1 MADAITQVAGANKSK
16 RSESLVIVGH
26 TETTEGIRLNLAG
39 RLTANGIGELRR
51 QIDDARRRHTR
62 VSMDLSE
69 ITLLDRIS
77 ADFLSSVASP
87 LIRFENCPP
96 YLQRWIKN
104 AKATAE

>member
-1 MADAITQVAGANKSK
+1 MADAITQIAGEAANKSK
-16 RSESLVIVGH
+16 RSESLAIVAR
-26 TETTEGIRLNLAG
+26 TKTAEGIRLNLAG

-51 QIDDARRRHTR
+51 EIDDARRQHIALS
-62 VSMDLSE
+62 VDLSE

-87 LIRFENCPP
+87 MIRFENCPP

-104 AKATAE
+104 AT